1 MFFQMFVN
9 FLYIFSKSIIIVYM
23 KKLLTTFFVLLILCP
38 FCAADD
44 ELLDMDMDIIDTP
57 FGNRKAVTQE
67 QFDRAYKEKSMPRKG
82 LIQKFKDFL
91 NRNEPEN
98 DPVLKNFKS
107 DGLGEMGMSASEIAN
122 AKPNVVLSGALIDS
136 YGKIIPSGHYQ
147 IVFSDKDN
155 GKTLSFMQGATLY
168 GTLRAIDAKDNWE
181 ESNEIIYARIIY
193 PSPDVARV
201 IFSNID
207 VCVEGFARVANPE

>member
-38 FCAADD
+38 FCAADE
-44 ELLDMDMDIIDTP
+44 ELLDMDMDVIDTP

>member
-38 FCAADD
+38 FCAADE

-57 FGNRKAVTQE
+57 FGNRKAVTRE

>member
-38 FCAADD
+38 FCAAEED
-44 ELLDMDMDIIDTP
+44 LLDMDMDIIDTP

-98 DPVLKNFKS
+98 DPALKNFKS

>member
-1 MFFQMFVN
+1 MFVN

-38 FCAADD
+38 FCAAEE

>member
-38 FCAADD
+38 FCAAEE

>member
-1 MFFQMFVN
+1 
-9 FLYIFSKSIIIVYM
+9 M

-38 FCAADD
+38 FCAADE

-98 DPVLKNFKS
+98 DPALKNFKS

>member
-23 KKLLTTFFVLLILCP
+23 KKLLTTVFALLVLCP
-38 FCAADD
+38 FCAADE
-44 ELLDMDMDIIDTP
+44 ELLDMDMDVIDTP

>member
-1 MFFQMFVN
+1 MFVN

-38 FCAADD
+38 FCAADE

-57 FGNRKAVTQE
+57 FGSRKAVTQE

>member
-38 FCAADD
+38 FCVADE

-67 QFDRAYKEKSMPRKG
+67 QFDKAYKEKSMPRKG

-168 GTLRAIDAKDNWE
+168 GTLRVIDAKDNWE

>member
-38 FCAADD
+38 FCVADE

-67 QFDRAYKEKSMPRKG
+67 QFDKAYKEKSMPRKG

>member
-1 MFFQMFVN
+1 MFVN

-38 FCAADD
+38 FCAAEED
-44 ELLDMDMDIIDTP
+44 LLDMDMDIIDTP

-155 GKTLSFMQGATLY
+155 GKTLSFMQGVTLY

>member
-1 MFFQMFVN
+1 MFVN

-38 FCAADD
+38 FCAADE

-57 FGNRKAVTQE
+57 FGNRKAVTRE

-98 DPVLKNFKS
+98 DPALKNFKS

>member
-38 FCAADD
+38 FCAADE

-107 DGLGEMGMSASEIAN
+107 DGLGEMGMNASEIAN

>member
-1 MFFQMFVN
+1 MFVN

-38 FCAADD
+38 FCAAEED
-44 ELLDMDMDIIDTP
+44 LLDMDMDVIDTP

>member
-38 FCAADD
+38 FCAADE

-98 DPVLKNFKS
+98 DPALKNFKS

>member
-38 FCAADD
+38 FCAAEE

-98 DPVLKNFKS
+98 DPALKNFKS

>member
-38 FCAADD
+38 FCAADED
-44 ELLDMDMDIIDTP
+44 LLDMDMDVIDTP

>member
-1 MFFQMFVN
+1 MFVN

-38 FCAADD
+38 FCAADE

-57 FGNRKAVTQE
+57 FGNRKAVTRE

>member
-1 MFFQMFVN
+1 MFVN

-38 FCAADD
+38 FCAAEED
-44 ELLDMDMDIIDTP
+44 LLDMDMDIIDTP

-98 DPVLKNFKS
+98 DPALKNFKS

>member
-1 MFFQMFVN
+1 MFVN

-38 FCAADD
+38 FCAADE

-107 DGLGEMGMSASEIAN
+107 DGLGEMGMNASEIAN

>member
-1 MFFQMFVN
+1 MFVN

-38 FCAADD
+38 FCAADE

-98 DPVLKNFKS
+98 DPALKNFKS

>member
-38 FCAADD
+38 FCVADE

-57 FGNRKAVTQE
+57 FGNRKAVTRE

>member
-38 FCAADD
+38 FCAADE

>member
-1 MFFQMFVN
+1 MFVN

-38 FCAADD
+38 FCAADE
-44 ELLDMDMDIIDTP
+44 ELLDMDMDVIDTP

-98 DPVLKNFKS
+98 DPALKNFKS

>member
-38 FCAADD
+38 FCAADE

-57 FGNRKAVTQE
+57 FANRKAVTQE
-67 QFDRAYKEKSMPRKG
+67 QFDRAYKEKSTPRKG

-107 DGLGEMGMSASEIAN
+107 DGLGEMGMSTKEIAN

>member
-1 MFFQMFVN
+1 MFVN

-38 FCAADD
+38 FCAAEED
-44 ELLDMDMDIIDTP
+44 LLDMDMDIIDTP

>member
-1 MFFQMFVN
+1 MFVN

-38 FCAADD
+38 FCAADE
-44 ELLDMDMDIIDTP
+44 ELLDMDMDVIDTP

>member
-1 MFFQMFVN
+1 MFVN

>member
-38 FCAADD
+38 FCAAEED
-44 ELLDMDMDIIDTP
+44 LLDMDMDVIDTP

>member
-1 MFFQMFVN
+1 MFVN

-38 FCAADD
+38 FCAADE
-44 ELLDMDMDIIDTP
+44 ELLDMDMDVIDTP

-98 DPVLKNFKS
+98 DPALKNFKS

-207 VCVEGFARVANPE
+207 VCGEGFARVANPE

>member
-1 MFFQMFVN
+1 MFVN

-23 KKLLTTFFVLLILCP
+23 KKLLTTVFVLLILCP
-38 FCAADD
+38 FCAADE

-98 DPVLKNFKS
+98 DPALKNFKS

>member
-38 FCAADD
+38 FCAAEED
-44 ELLDMDMDIIDTP
+44 LLDMDMDIIDTP
-57 FGNRKAVTQE
+57 FANRKAVTQE

>member
-38 FCAADD
+38 FCAADE

-107 DGLGEMGMSASEIAN
+107 DGLGEMGMSTKEIAN

>member
-1 MFFQMFVN
+1 
-9 FLYIFSKSIIIVYM
+9 
-23 KKLLTTFFVLLILCP
+23 
-38 FCAADD
+38 
-44 ELLDMDMDIIDTP
+44 
-57 FGNRKAVTQE
+57 
-67 QFDRAYKEKSMPRKG
+67 MPRKG

-155 GKTLSFMQGATLY
+155 GKTLSFMQGVTLY

>member
-1 MFFQMFVN
+1 MFVN

-38 FCAADD
+38 FCAADE

>member
-1 MFFQMFVN
+1 MFVN

-23 KKLLTTFFVLLILCP
+23 KKLLTTVFALLVLCP
-38 FCAADD
+38 FCAADE
-44 ELLDMDMDIIDTP
+44 ELLDMDMDVIDTP

>member
-38 FCAADD
+38 FCVAEED
-44 ELLDMDMDIIDTP
+44 LLDMDMDVIDTP

>member
-1 MFFQMFVN
+1 MFVN

-38 FCAADD
+38 FCVADE

-57 FGNRKAVTQE
+57 FGNRKAVTRE

>member
-38 FCAADD
+38 FCAADE
-44 ELLDMDMDIIDTP
+44 ELLDMDMDVIDTP

-98 DPVLKNFKS
+98 DPALKNFKS

>member
-1 MFFQMFVN
+1 MFVN

-38 FCAADD
+38 FCVADE

-67 QFDRAYKEKSMPRKG
+67 QFDKAYKEKSMPRKG